1 MSKFIIATKT
11 ITYDVEAIR
20 EGWAENNGGV
30 PPTDE
35 EIGEIVTEWVRED
48 MRLTSDEFDLR
59 WTDTNP
65 PGCVGSHITK
75 PSRSSVKA
83 VYIRGAKSQTGITE

>member
-20 EGWAENNGGV
+20 ESWAENNGGI

-59 WTDTNP
+59 WTEDRTSVP
-65 PGCVGSHITK
+65 TVTEVTPQELTK
-75 PSRSSVKA
+75 
-83 VYIRGAKSQTGITE
+83 GA